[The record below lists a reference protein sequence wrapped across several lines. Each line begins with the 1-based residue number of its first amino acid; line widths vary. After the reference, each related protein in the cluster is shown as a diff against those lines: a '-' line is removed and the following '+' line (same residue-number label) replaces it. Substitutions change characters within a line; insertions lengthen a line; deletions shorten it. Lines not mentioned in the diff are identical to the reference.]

1 MIEWCL
7 IGEEMKYERERISDL
22 ICKEVLSN
30 TAYLLLEVK
39 LATIYSSL
47 LYETEL
53 RTNSATFI
61 DLFQSID

>member
-1 MIEWCL
+1 MIEWRL